1 VLLCLV
7 TDRRRLAGAGAPLE
21 ASRRC
26 LVDQARF
33 AAAAGID
40 LIQVR
45 ERDLDAAELASLV
58 TSLLEAVRGS
68 RTRILVNDRIDVA
81 LACGADGVHLRGDSI
96 DAADARRLAPAA
108 FLIGRSVH
116 HPDEAVRAAGADF
129 LIAGTVFP
137 SPSKPG
143 ADRWLGLAGLE
154 AVVRAARVPVLAIGG
169 VAAERMGE
177 IAATGAAGVAAI
189 GLFMHPGGAA
199 RPAPTG
205 PCGAIPLVDLA
216 GRARA
221 RFDSVDTAP

>member
-1 VLLCLV
+1 MLLCLV

-40 LIQVR
+40 LMQVR
-45 ERDLDAAELASLV
+45 ERDLDAADLASVV

-81 LACGADGVHLRGDSI
+81 LACGADGVHLRSDSI
-96 DAADARRLAPAA
+96 DAADARRLAPAG

-116 HPDEAVRAAGADF
+116 HPDDAVRAAGADY

-137 SPSKPG
+137 SASKPE
-143 ADRWLGLAGLE
+143 AERWLGLAGLE

-169 VAAERMGE
+169 IAAERMGE

-189 GLFMHPGGAA
+189 GLFMRSGGAVQ
-199 RPAPTG
+199 PASEA